1 MARERR
7 TVLLRAIAVLVTGGL
22 VVGALSLTPAIGA
35 SNFTKAKARKVFYNK
50 KLADNRFVNADEA
63 GAGPVAY
70 AHVTAEGTL
79 DTANSKN
86 VTVTS
91 EGDPGYYC
99 IDVAVPFQNVQA
111 TVDATTLKFV
121 TARIGDPLGFCA
133 PTVPAEATGD
143 AVVITWDN
151 TDVQEPQPFWVQFS

>member
-1 MARERR
+1 MVRERR
-7 TVLLRAIAVLVTGGL
+7 SVLLRAIAVLVAGGL
-22 VVGALSLTPAIGA
+22 VTGTLSLTPALGA
-35 SNFTKAKARKVFYNK
+35 ASFTKAKARKLFYNMK
-50 KLADNRFVNADEA
+50 RSDSRFVNVDEA

-70 AHVTAEGTL
+70 AHVTADGTL
-79 DTANSKN
+79 DVANSKN

-121 TARIGDPLGFCA
+121 TARIGDPLSFCA
-133 PTVPAEATGD
+133 PTVPAEATAD

-151 TDVQEPQPFWVQFS
+151 TDVQESQPFWVQFS